1 MNYKANDDY
10 YFDDA
15 EKQHI
20 KHITLA
26 IIFFIMMIFTFM
38 GLNQTVKKN
47 EYLSFMYIEEC
58 TSYGGE
64 LIYVRHT
71 DQPKCYQHEIILNDY
86 YSEYIK

>member
-1 MNYKANDDY
+1 MSYKVNDAY
-10 YFDDA
+10 YFA
-15 EKQHI
+15 EKEKQHI
-20 KHITLA
+20 KHVTLALIFFVMVFITLMA
-26 IIFFIMMIFTFM
+26 
-38 GLNQTVKKN
+38 LNSKVTKN
-47 EYLSFMYIEEC
+47 EYLSFMYLKEC